1 MMVVLVTIYIFY
13 GWFCRYLMY
22 RKGEKEK
29 RRAKFMVEMQKR
41 LGKTKD
47 DTTLEI
53 AHCDKVHVP
62 EFHEA
67 TFQH

>member
-1 MMVVLVTIYIFY
+1 
-13 GWFCRYLMY
+13 MY

-47 DTTLEI
+47 NTTLEI
-53 AHCDKVHVP
+53 AHCDKVHISD
-62 EFHEA
+62 FHQA